1 MDFTNVAQ
9 TAFAGISN
17 GALYAFLGLGFS
29 LVIRST
35 GLINFAQGDLMML
48 GGILTGALCH
58 AGLPVAVS
66 APLAIAATT
75 LLSAGFYWFAIRPAA
90 GATMAQVVLLTIGFA
105 ICLRGLVTIGWGSEP
120 MMVPSF
126 TGEMPFDLFGVSIL
140 PQEVWLIGALVLVT
154 LAIGFFFRR
163 TILGL
168 ALRAGATNPLGAS
181 FVGID
186 PRILGLTAFA
196 ASGFLGALAGAIW
209 SPISFAQVD
218 VGLGVALKGFTA
230 AILGGLHSNYG
241 PILGGIVLALIESFS
256 AGYISSAYMDSITF
270 GLMLL
275 VLVLRPQGL
284 LGSALSL
291 TKDERPEE
299 ILSTAARP
307 TGFTIRDGAM
317 LAILVIALTGLGLV
331 MNGTWLTSGIFAGI
345 MAIVVMGLVLLTG
358 YGGQLS
364 LGQGAFMMIGAYAT
378 GYLTVKLNW
387 PSYGAMLVGVVL
399 AAGVAFILGRL
410 IFVLRGLYMSMAS
423 FGLLMISLTFAREW
437 TNITGGPSGLPGIS
451 PLSIGGFVFAS
462 DRASY
467 FLIVGCSLL
476 ALLFCLSLARSRIGR
491 ALLAIRSNELA
502 ARACGVDITKHKL
515 RVFAVSAALAS
526 IAGSLYGH
534 YLGFV
539 NPLPFGIDATIAQL
553 TALTAGGFLSL
564 SGAYVGSAVVIAL
577 PLVITKIAGTTSS
590 QFSAGIQYVAFGVL
604 LVGIVHVQTNGVAA
618 RVSTALRRL
627 LPFGTRVPVL
637 LAKKEPP

>member
-1 MDFTNVAQ
+1 
-9 TAFAGISN
+9 
-17 GALYAFLGLGFS
+17 
-29 LVIRST
+29 
-35 GLINFAQGDLMML
+35 
-48 GGILTGALCH
+48 
-58 AGLPVAVS
+58 
-66 APLAIAATT
+66 
-75 LLSAGFYWFAIRPAA
+75 
-90 GATMAQVVLLTIGFA
+90 
-105 ICLRGLVTIGWGSEP
+105 
-120 MMVPSF
+120 VPSF
-126 TGEMPFDLFGVSIL
+126 TGDMPFDIFGVSIL
-140 PQEVWLIGALVLVT
+140 PQEMWLIGALIIIT

-270 GLMLL
+270 GLML
-275 VLVLRPQGL
+275 VMLVLRPQGL

-299 ILSTAARP
+299 TLSTSARP
-307 TGFTIRDGAM
+307 TGFTTRDVAV
-317 LAILVIALTGLGLV
+317 LAILVIALIGLGLV

-378 GYLTVKLNW
+378 GYLTVKQNW

-437 TNITGGPSGLPGIS
+437 TDITGGPSGLPGIS
-451 PLSIGGFVFAS
+451 PLSIGGFVFTS
-462 DRASY
+462 DRANY
-467 FLIVGCSLL
+467 FLIAGCSLL
-476 ALLFCLSLARSRIGR
+476 ALLFCLSLARSRLGR
-491 ALLAIRSNELA
+491 ALLAIRSNEPA
-502 ARACGVDITKHKL
+502 ARACGVDVTKHKL

-590 QFSAGIQYVAFGVL
+590 QFSAGVQYVAFGVL
-604 LVGIVHVQTNGVAA
+604 LIGIVHIQTNGLSV
-618 RVSTALRRL
+618 RLSTALRRL
-627 LPFGTRVPVL
+627 LPFGASAPVL

>member
-1 MDFTNVAQ
+1 MDLASFAQ

-17 GALYAFLGLGFS
+17 GALYALLGLGFS

-35 GLINFAQGDLMML
+35 GLINFAQGDLMMV
-48 GGILTGALCH
+48 GAILTGALCRF
-58 AGLPVAVS
+58 GLPVVVS

-75 LLSAGFYWFAIRPAA
+75 VLSAGFYWFAIRPAA

-105 ICLRGLVTIGWGSEP
+105 ICLRGVVTMAWGSDP

-126 TGEMPFDLFGVSIL
+126 TGEMPLDLAGVSIL
-140 PQEVWLIGALVLVT
+140 PQELWLIGVLVVIT
-154 LAIGFFFRR
+154 LATGFFFRH
-163 TILGL
+163 TVMGL

-186 PRILGLTAFA
+186 PRVLGLLAFA
-196 ASGFLGALAGAIW
+196 ASGFLGAVAGAVW

-284 LGSALSL
+284 LGTALSM
-291 TKDERPEE
+291 TKEERPEE
-299 ILSTAARP
+299 VLSTTARP
-307 TGFTIRDGAM
+307 TGFTNRDIAM
-317 LAILVIALTGLGLV
+317 VAIIVVVLIGLGLT

-387 PSYGAMLVGVVL
+387 PSYAAMLIGVVL
-399 AAGVAFILGRL
+399 AASVAFVLGRL
-410 IFVLRGLYMSMAS
+410 IFVLRGLYLSMAS

-437 TNITGGPSGLPGIS
+437 TNITGGPSGLPGIR
-451 PLSIGGFVFAS
+451 PLAIGGFVFTS
-462 DRASY
+462 DRANY
-467 FLIVGCSLL
+467 FLIAAVSVV
-476 ALLFCLSLARSRIGR
+476 ALIFCLSIARSRLGR
-491 ALLAIRSNELA
+491 ALLAIRSNEPA
-502 ARACGVDITKHKL
+502 ARACGVDVTRHKL

-564 SGAYVGSAVVIAL
+564 SGSYVGSAIVIAL

-590 QFSAGIQYVAFGVL
+590 QFSAGVQYVAFGVL
-604 LVGIVHVQTNGVAA
+604 LIGVVQAQTSGVFVRAG
-618 RVSTALRRL
+618 ALVRGLFR
-627 LPFGTRVPVL
+627 PGAGAPTI
-637 LAKKEPP
+637 AKERS

>member
-1 MDFTNVAQ
+1 MDLTNVAQ

-75 LLSAGFYWFAIRPAA
+75 LLGAGFYWFAIRPAA

-126 TGEMPFDLFGVSIL
+126 TGDMPFDVFGVSIL
-140 PQEVWLIGALVLVT
+140 PQELWLIGALILVT

-186 PRILGLTAFA
+186 RRILGLTAFA

-299 ILSTAARP
+299 ILSTSARP
-307 TGFTIRDGAM
+307 TGFTIRDGATV
-317 LAILVIALTGLGLV
+317 AIIVIALTGLGLV

-387 PSYGAMLVGVVL
+387 PSYAAMLVGVVL
-399 AAGVAFILGRL
+399 AAAVAFVLGRL
-410 IFVLRGLYMSMAS
+410 
-423 FGLLMISLTFAREW
+423 
-437 TNITGGPSGLPGIS
+437 
-451 PLSIGGFVFAS
+451 
-462 DRASY
+462 
-467 FLIVGCSLL
+467 
-476 ALLFCLSLARSRIGR
+476 
-491 ALLAIRSNELA
+491 
-502 ARACGVDITKHKL
+502 
-515 RVFAVSAALAS
+515 
-526 IAGSLYGH
+526 
-534 YLGFV
+534 
-539 NPLPFGIDATIAQL
+539 
-553 TALTAGGFLSL
+553 
-564 SGAYVGSAVVIAL
+564 
-577 PLVITKIAGTTSS
+577 
-590 QFSAGIQYVAFGVL
+590 
-604 LVGIVHVQTNGVAA
+604 
-618 RVSTALRRL
+618 
-627 LPFGTRVPVL
+627 
-637 LAKKEPP
+637 